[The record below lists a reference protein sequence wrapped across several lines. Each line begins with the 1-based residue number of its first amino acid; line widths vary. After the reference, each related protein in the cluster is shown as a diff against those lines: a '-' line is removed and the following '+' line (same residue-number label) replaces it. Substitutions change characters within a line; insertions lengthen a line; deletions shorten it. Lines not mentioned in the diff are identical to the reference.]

1 MNYFQM
7 IRETVD
13 YIENN
18 LGQIITIDQLAQRNQ
33 ISKFYFTRI
42 FKALTRKN
50 VKEYI
55 DGRRMDEAAKKLK
68 KIPARII
75 DVAFDY
81 GFESHEAF
89 TRKFKSFYGITP
101 GEYRRSSFQLPAYGR
116 INVVER
122 QFKNLHR
129 EMIVDFQIQNP
140 GTIKLVGK
148 NIRFNPDDAE
158 ELPKVTAFFEQ
169 FITGYITGNAIDRIY
184 NVTGSGALPGDAIDY
199 YAGFV
204 PRPEQIDNPLYC
216 DLTEMTLTES
226 NYAVFRYKN
235 NMEGIH
241 RLVASDIWRA
251 ILLSGLTLNQ
261 IGIHFFELY
270 ERGYDQTKEFLLYVP
285 VKL

>member
-7 IRETVD
+7 IDETIE

-18 LGQIITIDQLAQRNQ
+18 LGRSITVDELAQRNH

-55 DGRRMDEAAKKLK
+55 DERKMAEAAKKLK
-68 KIPARII
+68 KTSVRII

-101 GEYRRSSFQLPAYGR
+101 GEYKRSSIDIPFFRR
-116 INVVER
+116 IELVER

-129 EMIVDFQIQNP
+129 EIIVDFQIQNP
-140 GTIKLVGK
+140 GNIKLIGK
-148 NIRFNPDDAE
+148 YIRFNPDYAE
-158 ELPKVTAFFEQ
+158 ELPKVYAFFKQ
-169 FITGYITGNAIDRIY
+169 FITGYIAGNAIDRIY
-184 NVTGSGALPGDAIDY
+184 NVTGSGALPGEIIDY
-199 YAGFV
+199 YAGFS
-204 PRPEQIDNPLYC
+204 PRLEQIHNPLYY
-216 DLTEMTLTES
+216 DLTELALAAS
-226 NYAVFRYKN
+226 DYAVFRYKN

-241 RLVASDIWRA
+241 RLVASDVWNA

-261 IGIHFFELY
+261 IGIYFFELY
-270 ERGYDQTKEFLLYVP
+270 ERGYDQTKQFLLYVP
-285 VKL
+285 IQT